1 MKILQQLIDNSK
13 KEVVDHLNNST
24 LCEEYEFLIKQ
35 TQQPFLYIYTI
46 IIFQITNV
54 SRGFSFLN
62 NSSSF
67 ASLVIKGTQIFLE
80 LPIINKLKQLEYQL
94 E

>member
-24 LCEEYEFLIKQ
+24 LCDEYEFLIKQ
-35 TQQPFLYIYTI
+35 IQQPFLYIYTI